1 MKTNRKT
8 RHAPRDCEPI
18 FLESRPGKKD
28 RQTGMAPTPTPRAA
42 FMAPF
47 LLAVF
52 TAGLVFSALSASA
65 LPGLGYDPVSLLGM
79 AQLAFIAGV
88 IMAAAVRG
96 HASPRTELLCGSALA
111 MSALLHASLYVQSG
125 PGHPVAESLELL
137 YFWGLFS
144 GSLALLVKAAFRRSG
159 SRDAVCG
166 AAGLAVV
173 LLQLPAHFIFAGP
186 AAEAVYS
193 HPHQIAASID
203 YRTDLEA
210 LGLTPYDP
218 DLPGILRPEDIETAV
233 ARLEDT
239 GQKIRHSWL
248 MPNPLPNLPRAEL
261 LVVYDGLSSKP
272 GAWVLAPGDMAAPG
286 VPFILLHYA
295 FTAASVLLL
304 MGPAFFLRHGK
315 KFRSL
320 VSHPDQ
326 TNASHP

>member
-1 MKTNRKT
+1 
-8 RHAPRDCEPI
+8 
-18 FLESRPGKKD
+18 
-28 RQTGMAPTPTPRAA
+28 MASTPTPRAA
-42 FMAPF
+42 LMAPF
-47 LLAVF
+47 LLAVS
-52 TAGLVFSALSASA
+52 TAGLVFSALSVSA

-88 IMAAAVRG
+88 MIVATVWK
-96 HASPRTELLCGSALA
+96 HASPRTELLCGSVLA
-111 MSALLHASLYVQSG
+111 MSALLHAALYVQSG

-137 YFWGLFS
+137 YFWGLAV
-144 GSLALLVKAAFRRSG
+144 GSLALLAKAVIRRSG
-159 SRDAVCG
+159 NLDAICG

-173 LLQLPAHFIFAGP
+173 LLQLPAHFILAGP

-203 YRTDLEA
+203 YLTDLQA

-218 DLPGILRPEDIETAV
+218 DLPGILRPEEIEAAI
-233 ARLEDT
+233 ARLKET
-239 GQKIRHSWL
+239 GQQIRHSWL

-286 VPFILLHYA
+286 VPYILLHYA

-304 MGPAFFLRHGK
+304 ISPAFFLRHRK

-320 VSHPDQ
+320 VSHSDQ